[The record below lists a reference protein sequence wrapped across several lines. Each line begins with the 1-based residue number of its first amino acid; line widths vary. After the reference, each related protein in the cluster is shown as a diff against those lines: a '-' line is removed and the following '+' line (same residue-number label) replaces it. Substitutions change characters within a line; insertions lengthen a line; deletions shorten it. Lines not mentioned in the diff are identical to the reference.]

1 MLYYFGSFLQNLFG
15 PARLLQSYFV
25 LIVIALYLG
34 FILTKI
40 IVPYF
45 YEKLPHD
52 RGREFAAESEAAKG
66 KPTGAGIVFI
76 SIFVF
81 TALLCTPLSF
91 AQGATLSLVWFTM
104 LTGFLD
110 DKSKTSWGE
119 YRKAFLDLC
128 LSLAEA
134 FLLLWNTTS
143 LNGGRLFF
151 WLPFFAKPVF
161 VHPAVYIAAAT
172 AMLWTSIN
180 TTNCTDGIDGL
191 SSVLV
196 LIALLTFG
204 GIFYFVLG
212 HAGIAEYLLVPHLAD
227 GSKWSVI
234 VFSLIG
240 TLLGYLWHNAYPSEV
255 LMGDAGSR
263 AIGFFLGSC
272 VMISGNPF
280 LIFAT
285 STIMLING
293 GMGLLKVAL
302 LRFCRIRIFSNV
314 RFPLHDEMR
323 KKYGWS
329 PTQVL
334 IKFFIM
340 QILCTIA
347 LLGIFFKVR

>member
-1 MLYYFGSFLQNLFG
+1 MLYYLGEVLKNFFG
-15 PARLLQSYFV
+15 PARLLQSYLV
-25 LIVIALYLG
+25 LIVIALYLA

-40 IVPYF
+40 IVPLF
-45 YEKLPHD
+45 YVRLPHD
-52 RGREFAAESEAAKG
+52 RGREFVQGSEAARG
-66 KPTGAGIVFI
+66 KPTGSGIVFV
-76 SIFVF
+76 SIFIFV
-81 TALLCTPLSF
+81 AILCTPVSIV
-91 AQGATLSLVWFTM
+91 QTATLVLVWLTM
-104 LTGFLD
+104 LSGFLD

-119 YRKAFLDLC
+119 YRKALLDLC

-134 FLLLWNTTS
+134 FLLVWNAQ
-143 LNGGRLFF
+143 LQNDGNIFF
-151 WLPFFAKPVF
+151 WLPFFAKPIL
-161 VHPAVYIAAAT
+161 VHPALYITIAT
-172 AMLWTSIN
+172 VMLWTSIN
-180 TTNCTDGIDGL
+180 TTNCTDGVDGL
-191 SSVLV
+191 SSSLV

-204 GIFYFVLG
+204 AIFYFVLG
-212 HAGIAEYLLVPHLAD
+212 HIDIARYLLVPHLLD
-227 GSKWSVI
+227 GAKWSVI
-234 VFSLIG
+234 VFSMLG
-240 TLLGYLWHNAYPSEV
+240 ALLGYLWHNAYPSEV

-263 AIGFFLGSC
+263 ALGFFLGVC

-293 GMGLLKVAL
+293 GMGLFKVAL
-302 LRFCRIRIFSNV
+302 LRFFHIRIFSRV
-314 RFPLHDEMR
+314 TFPLHDEMR